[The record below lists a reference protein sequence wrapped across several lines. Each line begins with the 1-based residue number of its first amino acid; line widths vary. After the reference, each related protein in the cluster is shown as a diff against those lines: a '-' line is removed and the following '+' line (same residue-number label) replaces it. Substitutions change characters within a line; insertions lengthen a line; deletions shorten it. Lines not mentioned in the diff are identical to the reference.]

1 VAALVGS
8 RSTAVRQLY
17 VQAKW
22 SQIAQKC
29 GSAVPIS
36 PAGRNVPR
44 QLPTA
49 SLRKTIERHG
59 IIAPIDLIIPVRKAL
74 ECLLKDARRNELD
87 AAVFL

>member
-1 VAALVGS
+1 MGC
-8 RSTAVRQLY
+8 RSTAVLQLY
-17 VQAKW
+17 VQAEW
-22 SQIAQKC
+22 SQIAQKS

-49 SLRKTIERHG
+49 SLRNNRTARHHRSV
-59 IIAPIDLIIPVRKAL
+59 DLIIPVRKAL